1 VHAPKPTARRRKQ
14 QRTVDTR
21 RKIIR
26 AALTDFALVGF
37 EGSSTRRIAE
47 LAGVP
52 HSLVLYHFKNKESL
66 WYSTVQE
73 AVEWYTLTGFGRI
86 GPAKAGDPVRRLK
99 RIMARYIRFSAKF
112 PDFFRMLT
120 HENMVGSARLRWL
133 VSNHV
138 GPTVAHVSEL
148 IRRSQAIGAVVEGD
162 PIYLVYLFLGTAT
175 SPYRSAREI
184 ELLTGARP
192 DSDSAVQRHIE
203 VCERLFFRTPAAGK
217 QRRKRAG

>member
-1 VHAPKPTARRRKQ
+1 VDAPNPTARRRKQ
-14 QRTVDTR
+14 QRTIDTR
-21 RKIIR
+21 RKIIH

-47 LAGVP
+47 LAAVP
-52 HSLVLYHFKNKESL
+52 HSLVLYHFKNKEDL
-66 WYSTVQE
+66 WYNTVQE
-73 AVEWYTLTGFGRI
+73 TVQWYTRTELGKI

-99 RIMARYIRFSAKF
+99 RIMTRYIRFSAKF

-120 HENMVGSARLRWL
+120 HENMVGSPRLRWL
-133 VSNHV
+133 VNQHV

-148 IRRSQAIGAVVEGD
+148 IRRGQAIGAVVEGE
-162 PIYLVYLFLGTAT
+162 PITLVYLFLGTAT

-192 DSDSAVQRHIE
+192 DTESAINRHIE
-203 VCERLFFRTPAAGK
+203 VCERLFFRAPPAK
-217 QRRKRAG
+217 KRRTTRSA